1 MPFNSHSDNQDIVSY
16 VTDATGLNPVAHLKQ
31 ITRAANEA
39 LRIIWSW
46 IFDAYG
52 GWQFD
57 DSNQS
62 DLPSATTALV
72 ASQQKYTLPS
82 EAIAVRGASR
92 KDESGHERDLEPITL
107 EEIAARGFSEEEFL
121 STPGIPTYYRPMAG
135 LVKVYPAPNYSKAAS
150 LRVRFDRG
158 TVQFASTDTTKKP
171 GFAAEFHGAVPA
183 GASAF
188 IAKNKNHKNTERL
201 ERDWLR
207 YEERIKSFYKRRF
220 AELNPSQ
227 PRSEVTDPMAEVV

>member
-1 MPFNSHSDNQDIVSY
+1 MQFNSHSDNQDIVSY
-16 VTDATGLNPVAHLKQ
+16 VVDATGLNPVAHLKQ

-57 DSNQS
+57 DGNQA

-82 EAIAVRGASR
+82 EAITVRDVSV
-92 KDESGHERDLEPITL
+92 KDPGGQWRDLDPVTL
-107 EEIAARGFSEEEFL
+107 EEITAGQAEEEYL
-121 STPGIPTYYRPMAG
+121 STPGSPIQYRVIAG
-135 LVKVYPAPNYSKAAS
+135 IVKLYPAPNYAQDAS

-158 TVQFASTDTTKKP
+158 TIQFVSTDTTKKP
-171 GFAAEFHGAVPA
+171 GFAAELQGAVPA
-183 GASAF
+183 GASYF
-188 IAKNKNHKNTERL
+188 IAKNKNHKNVRLL
-201 ERDWLR
+201 ERDWFQ
-207 YEERIKSFYKRRF
+207 YEDRIKSFYKRRF
-220 AELNPSQ
+220 AELNPQ
-227 PRSEVTDPMAEVV
+227 KPRSEFTDPLAEVL